1 MFVNFNGDWP
11 PIPEQPAPPPPKP
24 RLDRKAEVRLGWV
37 IALNLVM
44 LVLGPLAGATVLHA
58 LIAAFSG

>member
-1 MFVNFNGDWP
+1 MFVNFNPDWP
-11 PIPEQPAPPPPKP
+11 PPSEPPAQPPRP

-37 IALNLVM
+37 IALNLAM

-58 LIAAFSG
+58 LVAAFAG

>member
-1 MFVNFNGDWP
+1 MFVNFNADWP
-11 PIPEQPAPPPPKP
+11 PMPEQPAPPPPKP

-44 LVLGPLAGATVLHA
+44 LVLGPLAGATVLHGLFRLLA
-58 LIAAFSG
+58 G

>member
-11 PIPEQPAPPPPKP
+11 PSPEPPAPPPPP